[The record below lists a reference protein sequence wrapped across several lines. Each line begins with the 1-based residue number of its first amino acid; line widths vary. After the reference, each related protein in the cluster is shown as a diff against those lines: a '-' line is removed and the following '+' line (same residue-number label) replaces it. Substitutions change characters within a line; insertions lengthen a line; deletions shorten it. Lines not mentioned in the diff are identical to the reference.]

1 MSEKISYDREND
13 ILYIHQGGSARD
25 SLPVGDFIVEFSG
38 DNRVVGLEVL
48 NASEN
53 INVFLDEEISAED
66 LENIVDAR
74 LSYRE
79 SHGMGIIFL
88 VIVIEREGERREEK
102 VSVNMPSAVPQV
114 PA

>member
-1 MSEKISYDREND
+1 MSDKISYDREND
-13 ILYIHQGGSARD
+13 ILYIHQGERARD
-25 SLPVGDFIVEFSG
+25 SLPVGEFIVEFSG
-38 DNRVVGLEVL
+38 DNSVVGLEVL

-53 INVFLDEEISAED
+53 INVFLDDEISPED
-66 LENIVDAR
+66 FENIVEAR

-88 VIVIEREGERREEK
+88 VMVIERNGERREEK
-102 VSVNMPSAVPQV
+102 VHVNMPSAAPQV